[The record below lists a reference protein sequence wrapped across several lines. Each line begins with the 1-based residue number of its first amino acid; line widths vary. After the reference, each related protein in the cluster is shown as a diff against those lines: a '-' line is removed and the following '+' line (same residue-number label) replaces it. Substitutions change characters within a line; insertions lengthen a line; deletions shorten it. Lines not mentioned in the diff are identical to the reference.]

1 MYQPNLN
8 DPRNQRRLK
17 MALDYVTTY
26 VNPFKPAWLS
36 TRHIDKYFGQQ
47 HNNFS
52 KWLRKELLLCV
63 DQSFNKDLG
72 YCKKYVQNIDNLN
85 KYLSSTGYTPKT
97 AIDPEI
103 EQQLATGEFEYE
115 EKSNRLWNPLQRLP
129 KRVKRPLLAKNGMNY
144 SYDIQ
149 CCAPTLLLQYA
160 RKCGLSTPTPLM
172 DAYLLDR
179 ATIRKDIANDTGV
192 TEDDA
197 KFVINA
203 LLHGGQIG
211 YHRESSINRQ
221 LNGNQHLIG
230 KLKDNQYLLELK
242 KEIKA
247 IWLSIKPTL
256 PVRYLTDKN
265 GKTRRCALNGRDKSG
280 VYRSQEELVLK
291 EIKRYLKKNKNK
303 ALLEHDGWTC
313 EKIID
318 EVELRIYV
326 KATTGYQIEL
336 ECEIYE

>member
-8 DPRNQRRLK
+8 DPRNQRRLQ

-26 VNPFKPAWLS
+26 VNPFKPVWLA
-36 TRHIDKYFGQQ
+36 TRHIDKHFGQQ
-47 HNNFS
+47 QHALS
-52 KWLRKELLLCV
+52 KWLRKELLICV
-63 DQSFNKDLG
+63 DESFNKDLG
-72 YCKKYVQNIDNLN
+72 YCKKYIQNIDGINRHL
-85 KYLSSTGYTPKT
+85 KSIGYTPKP
-97 AIDPEI
+97 AIAPEV
-103 EQQLATGEFEYE
+103 EQQLASGDFEYE
-115 EKSNRLWNPLQRLP
+115 EKSNRLWNPLQQLP
-129 KRVKRPLLAKNGMNY
+129 KRVKRPLLAQNGMNY

-160 RKCGLSTPTPLM
+160 QKCGLATPTPNM
-172 DAYLLDR
+172 DAYLKDR
-179 ATIRKDIANDTGV
+179 STIRKNIADDTGITV
-192 TEDDA
+192 DDA

-203 LLHGGQIG
+203 LLQGGQIS
-211 YHRESSINRQ
+211 YHRESSISIR

-230 KLKDNQYLLELK
+230 KLKDNQYLLELRE
-242 KEIKA
+242 EIKS
-247 IWLSIKPTL
+247 IWTCIKPTL

-318 EVELRIYV
+318 EVELRSYV